1 MRFIFTTVAILATF
15 LTQSAANAADMHTVA
30 PGEVAKIEA
39 HGVCRMVGNVGS
51 APFMVP
57 ARASNEWSSGAN
69 AFLQNLAT
77 MPGVT
82 VTPCGPTPACFLWTT
97 GLIPSDTNYFGQ
109 NKHRARIG
117 DTSLEVLDTQDGIV
131 KPVSDMVGAGDYP
144 DAYGSASAPGPLWG
158 SAMWTLDGLAVGP
171 SAKVT
176 FYAGNNFTGGVVYQ
190 VEGPAVIVNDSL
202 TDPYSML
209 GKKEFITNDWS
220 GDPSEYVSQ
229 FTIALR
235 YLVKDSVF
243 SWLGKKPASLWAS
256 KTSSFRVTCD

>member
-1 MRFIFTTVAILATF
+1 MRL
-15 LTQSAANAADMHTVA
+15 
-30 PGEVAKIEA
+30 
-39 HGVCRMVGNVGS
+39 CVGARPAVEFGHVD
-51 APFMVP
+51 AGR
-57 ARASNEWSSGAN
+57 ARAWPLNEG
-69 AFLQNLAT
+69 
-77 MPGVT
+77 
-82 VTPCGPTPACFLWTT
+82 
-97 GLIPSDTNYFGQ
+97 
-109 NKHRARIG
+109 H
-117 DTSLEVLDTQDGIV
+117 
-131 KPVSDMVGAGDYP
+131 
-144 DAYGSASAPGPLWG
+144 
-158 SAMWTLDGLAVGP
+158 
-171 SAKVT
+171 

-256 KTSSFRVTCD
+256 KTGSFRVTCD